1 MWPQYGSHLQHGRGC
16 PKQNRITFG
25 SIYVK
30 LPSSCQTL
38 HRNSCGPTSVNHRRM
53 EDHTLVAIV
62 VFFGNGEPFH
72 VSLSVEMVFV
82 LLLSSTRIHEVVVLI
97 CYKLQHATWS
107 WGNMSK
113 NFSLKPDISLSFLLD
128 IISINDICIYGCI
141 ALTVVFIL

>member
-1 MWPQYGSHLQHGRGC
+1 MTFPA
-16 PKQNRITFG
+16 KRIGEWRT
-25 SIYVK
+25 
-30 LPSSCQTL
+30 
-38 HRNSCGPTSVNHRRM
+38 
-53 EDHTLVAIV
+53 TLVAIV

-113 NFSLKPDISLSFLLD
+113 NFSLKSDISLSFLLD

-141 ALTVVFIL
+141 ALTVVFIF

>member
-30 LPSSCQTL
+30 LHPLVKLCTGIVWAP
-38 HRNSCGPTSVNHRRM
+38 RENGGPHPW
-53 EDHTLVAIV
+53 AIV

-113 NFSLKPDISLSFLLD
+113 NFS
-128 IISINDICIYGCI
+128 
-141 ALTVVFIL
+141 

>member
-1 MWPQYGSHLQHGRGC
+1 MTFPA
-16 PKQNRITFG
+16 KRIGEWRT
-25 SIYVK
+25 
-30 LPSSCQTL
+30 
-38 HRNSCGPTSVNHRRM
+38 
-53 EDHTLVAIV
+53 TLVAIV
-62 VFFGNGEPFH
+62 VFFGNGEPCH

-141 ALTVVFIL
+141 ALTVVFIF